1 MDFGFSE
8 DEERFR
14 QRVLAFLKSN
24 LPEARGEEG
33 VRTPAAEAAKL
44 VFLRDWQRR
53 LYDNGF
59 AGMAWPR
66 QYGGQGATQIEQ
78 AIFNQEMTR
87 LRAPGPL
94 NPVGMSLV
102 GPTLIAHGTEEQKK
116 RYLPKILS
124 GDEIWCQLFSEPNAG
139 SDLASLRTRAEVR
152 GDEFIVN
159 GQKVWSSFAHYA
171 DWGILLARTDPGA
184 PKHRGISYLLVDMKT
199 PGINPRRLQQMS
211 GSSEFCEVFLD
222 NVRVPRENLV
232 GQVNEGWRVAT
243 TTLSNERGTTTLAT
257 MVRFQRTFDELVEL
271 ARATRLSGRPATED
285 PIVRNRLAEFYIDL
299 QRLKYAAF
307 RAFSTILRGE
317 SPGPEGSI
325 LKLHWSEF
333 HQKMQEFAMELQ
345 GPANQLVRDSPYA
358 VRGGLWQYT
367 FLWSRS
373 DTIYAGTSEIQRN
386 IIAQRV
392 LGLPKTT

>member
-8 DEERFR
+8 EEERFR
-14 QRVLAFLKSN
+14 ERVRTFLKNS
-24 LPEARGEEG
+24 LPKGWGEEG
-33 VRTPAAEAAKL
+33 FRPPNDNSRL
-44 VFLRDWQRR
+44 VILRDWQRR
-53 LYDNGF
+53 LFENGF
-59 AGMAWPR
+59 TGMAWPR
-66 QYGGQGATQIEQ
+66 EYGGQGASQIEQ
-78 AIFNQEMTR
+78 AIFNEEMTR
-87 LRAPGPL
+87 FRAPPPL

-102 GPTLIAHGTEEQKK
+102 GPTLMAHGSEVQKK
-116 RYLPKILS
+116 RFLPRILS
-124 GDEIWCQLFSEPNAG
+124 AEDIWCQLFSEPNAG

-184 PKHRGISYLLVDMKT
+184 PKHRGISYLLLDMKS
-199 PGINPRRLQQMS
+199 PGINPRRLRQMS

-257 MVRFQRTFDELVEL
+257 LVRFERTFDDLVAL
-271 ARATRLSGRPATED
+271 ARATRREGRPAVQD
-285 PIVRNRLAEFYIDL
+285 PKVRSALGQFYVDL
-299 QRLKYAAF
+299 QELKYTAF
-307 RAFSTILRGE
+307 RAFSSILKGG
-317 SPGPEGSI
+317 SPGNEGSV

-333 HQKMQEFAMELQ
+333 HQRMQEFALELQ
-345 GPANQLVRDSPYA
+345 GPGSQLVRESPHA
-358 VRGGLWQYT
+358 VRDGLWQFT

-392 LGLPKTT
+392 LGLPKTN

>member
-1 MDFGFSE
+1 MDFGFTE
-8 DEERFR
+8 EEERFR
-14 QRVLAFLKSN
+14 QRVLAFLKST
-24 LPEARGEEG
+24 LPEGRGEESA
-33 VRTPAAEAAKL
+33 RTPAGESAKL
-44 VFLRDWQRR
+44 SFLRDWQRR
-53 LYDNGF
+53 LYESGF

-66 QYGGQGATQIEQ
+66 EYGGQGNTQIEQ
-78 AIFNQEMTR
+78 AIFNEEMTR
-87 LRAPGPL
+87 MRAPGPL

-102 GPTLIAHGTEEQKK
+102 GPTLIAHGTEAQKK

-124 GDEIWCQLFSEPNAG
+124 GEEIWCQLFSEPNAG

-171 DWGILLARTDPGA
+171 DRGILLARTDPNA
-184 PKHRGISYLLVDMKT
+184 PKHRGITYLLVDMKT
-199 PGINPRRLQQMS
+199 PGITPRRLLQMS

-257 MVRFQRTFDELVEL
+257 MVRFQRTFDELVQL
-271 ARATRLSGRPATED
+271 ARATRRSGRPATED
-285 PIVRNRLAEFYIDL
+285 SIIRGKLAEFYIDL
-299 QRLKYAAF
+299 QKLKYAAF
-307 RAFSTILRGE
+307 RAFSNILRGE
-317 SPGPEGSI
+317 SPGPEGST

-333 HQKMQEFAMELQ
+333 HQRMQEFAMELQ
-345 GPANQLVRDSPYA
+345 GPASQLVRESPYA
-358 VRGGLWQYT
+358 VRDGLWQYT

>member
-8 DEERFR
+8 EEERFR
-14 QRVLAFLKSN
+14 ERVRTFLKNS
-24 LPEARGEEG
+24 LPKGWGEEG
-33 VRTPAAEAAKL
+33 FRPPNDNSRL
-44 VFLRDWQRR
+44 VILRDWQRR
-53 LYDNGF
+53 LFENGF
-59 AGMAWPR
+59 TGMAWPR
-66 QYGGQGATQIEQ
+66 EYGGQGASQIEQ
-78 AIFNQEMTR
+78 AIFNEEMTR
-87 LRAPGPL
+87 FRAPPPL

-102 GPTLIAHGTEEQKK
+102 GPTLMAHGSEVQKK
-116 RYLPKILS
+116 RFLPRILS
-124 GDEIWCQLFSEPNAG
+124 AEDIWCQLFSEPNAG

-184 PKHRGISYLLVDMKT
+184 PKHRGISYLLLDMKS
-199 PGINPRRLQQMS
+199 PGINPRRLRQMS

-257 MVRFQRTFDELVEL
+257 LVRFERTFDDLVAL
-271 ARATRLSGRPATED
+271 ARATRREGQPAVQD
-285 PIVRNRLAEFYIDL
+285 PKVRSALGQFYVDL
-299 QRLKYAAF
+299 QELKYTAF
-307 RAFSTILRGE
+307 RAFSSILKGG
-317 SPGPEGSI
+317 SPGNEGSV

-333 HQKMQEFAMELQ
+333 HQRMQEFALELQ
-345 GPANQLVRDSPYA
+345 GPGSQLVRESPHA
-358 VRGGLWQYT
+358 VRDGLWQFT

-392 LGLPKTT
+392 LGLPKTN

>member
-1 MDFGFSE
+1 MDFGFSPE
-8 DEERFR
+8 EERFR
-14 QRVLAFLKSN
+14 QHVLDFLKSKM
-24 LPEARGEEG
+24 PEGRADAFPRTAAGEN
-33 VRTPAAEAAKL
+33 AKL
-44 VFLRDWQRR
+44 EFLRDWQRR
-53 LYDNGF
+53 LFDNGF

-66 QYGGQGATQIEQ
+66 EYGGQGATQIEQ
-78 AIFNQEMTR
+78 AIFNEEMTR
-87 LRAPGPL
+87 LRAPTPP
-94 NPVGMSLV
+94 NQVGMSLV
-102 GPTLIAHGTEEQKK
+102 GPTLIAHGTEAQKK

-124 GDEIWCQLFSEPNAG
+124 GQEIWCQLFSEPNAG

-171 DWGILLARTDPGA
+171 EWGILLARTDPGA

-199 PGINPRRLQQMS
+199 AGINPRRLLQMS

-271 ARATRLSGRPATED
+271 ARSTKRSGRPATEN
-285 PIVRNRLAEFYIDL
+285 PIVRGKLAEFYIDL
-299 QRLKYAAF
+299 QKMKYTAF
-307 RAFSTILRGE
+307 RAFSSILRGE
-317 SPGPEGSI
+317 SPGAEGSI

-333 HQKMQEFAMELQ
+333 HQRMQEFAMELQ
-345 GPANQLVRDSPYA
+345 GPANQLMRESPHAVRD
-358 VRGGLWQYT
+358 GLWQYT

>member
-8 DEERFR
+8 EEERFR
-14 QRVLAFLKSN
+14 ERVRTFLKNS
-24 LPEARGEEG
+24 LPKGWGEEG
-33 VRTPAAEAAKL
+33 FRPPNDNSRL
-44 VFLRDWQRR
+44 VILRDWQRR
-53 LYDNGF
+53 LFENGF
-59 AGMAWPR
+59 TGMAWPR
-66 QYGGQGATQIEQ
+66 EYGGQGASQIEQ
-78 AIFNQEMTR
+78 AIFNEEMTR
-87 LRAPGPL
+87 FRAPPPL

-102 GPTLIAHGTEEQKK
+102 GPTLMAHGSEVQKK
-116 RYLPKILS
+116 RFLPRILS
-124 GDEIWCQLFSEPNAG
+124 AEDIWCQLFSEPNAG

-184 PKHRGISYLLVDMKT
+184 PKHRGISYLLLDMKS
-199 PGINPRRLQQMS
+199 PGINPRQLRQMS

-257 MVRFQRTFDELVEL
+257 LVRFERTFDDLVAL
-271 ARATRLSGRPATED
+271 ARATRREGRPAVQD
-285 PIVRNRLAEFYIDL
+285 PKVRSALGQFYVDL
-299 QRLKYAAF
+299 QELKYTAF
-307 RAFSTILRGE
+307 RAFSSILKGG
-317 SPGPEGSI
+317 SPGNEGSV

-333 HQKMQEFAMELQ
+333 HQRMQEFALELQ
-345 GPANQLVRDSPYA
+345 GPGSQLVRESPHA
-358 VRGGLWQYT
+358 VRDGLWQFT

-392 LGLPKTT
+392 LGLPKTN